1 MIDKL
6 LQQYTGSPNVSGMVQ
21 EETGKAGQVGKGLEG
36 QKQKF
41 GLRMKSGGNINMEYA
56 KKERRQQAFE
66 DRQKK
71 NRAEG
76 KLKAIEFGKKLKKI
90 SQKPKD
96 LTDKFYGFMEKMTE
110 SLANQMVEKKPVSK
124 KQGGLIAKGCG
135 KVMSNRRKTTK
146 VY

>member
-6 LQQYTGSPNVSGMVQ
+6 LQHYTGSPNVSGMVQ

-41 GLRMKSGGNINMEYA
+41 GLRMKRGG
-56 KKERRQQAFE
+56 F
-66 DRQKK
+66 
-71 NRAEG
+71 
-76 KLKAIEFGKKLKKI
+76 
-90 SQKPKD
+90 
-96 LTDKFYGFMEKMTE
+96 
-110 SLANQMVEKKPVSK
+110 
-124 KQGGLIAKGCG
+124 IAKGCG

>member
-36 QKQKF
+36 QKQKL
-41 GLRMKSGGNINMEYA
+41 GLQMKRGG
-56 KKERRQQAFE
+56 F
-66 DRQKK
+66 
-71 NRAEG
+71 
-76 KLKAIEFGKKLKKI
+76 
-90 SQKPKD
+90 
-96 LTDKFYGFMEKMTE
+96 
-110 SLANQMVEKKPVSK
+110 
-124 KQGGLIAKGCG
+124 IAKGCG

>member
-36 QKQKF
+36 QKQKY
-41 GLRMKSGGNINMEYA
+41 GLRMKSGG
-56 KKERRQQAFE
+56 F
-66 DRQKK
+66 
-71 NRAEG
+71 
-76 KLKAIEFGKKLKKI
+76 
-90 SQKPKD
+90 
-96 LTDKFYGFMEKMTE
+96 
-110 SLANQMVEKKPVSK
+110 
-124 KQGGLIAKGCG
+124 IAKGCG